1 MELCEYCGNI
11 LEDNGRCPWEDCPQN
26 AILDVMAAA
35 AAADKA
41 AAEKSEAE

>member
-11 LEDNGRCPWEDCPQN
+11 LEDNGRCPWVDCPHN
-26 AILDVMAAA
+26 AIIDVRAAA
-35 AAADKA
+35 EAADKA